1 MQAITH
7 PSTVW
12 ACAVIP
18 NGDLLAG
25 CANGNAYVWSK
36 TAERAAPDEQVVLFK
51 ESVAAVALPA
61 EQAEG
66 HGLDTSNMASEEALA
81 NPGEREGQHKIIK
94 DSASGQPTLYTW
106 SAGERTWNKVGEIVG
121 SKDGGGG
128 GSTLGKRTYEGK
140 EYDYLFDIDLDGA
153 TAKLP
158 FNKGDDPWMA
168 AQQFIWRHGLDQA
181 VLDTVANHIVKN
193 TPGNVPA
200 ATAPMNADP
209 FTSGGA
215 YRPGGGGAANGG
227 GGGGQNVDPFTS
239 GGAYRPGAGGAPQPG
254 AHNGG
259 YEDPLSA
266 KRYRPGNAPGPAAA
280 AGPPAPASGGGGA
293 PMIAFD
299 ACKHD
304 AVLAK
309 LLQFAGEGLALPDA
323 DVAAL
328 RALVGALKAGGPQ
341 AAAAPF
347 TPSLWTALLKWP
359 DDKLFPALDLLRLVL
374 LQPTAA
380 AALGAFEPP
389 LLPKL
394 LALLGGAAAGDKALA
409 LMTLRC
415 VANALHN
422 PATRAAAAAKAADVL
437 DALAPA
443 IEPPAAA
450 AVRLA
455 AATVLLNVCSAMR
468 GGALAASADADALQL
483 QALSLCAHALTAV
496 PPLADPAEDEALYRV
511 LVALETVVGCG
522 AAAHQ
527 AALDLDLAA
536 AVGGLKLAESAT
548 QKVQQARGRIGT
560 ALAGPASKA

>member
-12 ACAVIP
+12 ACAVMP

-193 TPGNVPA
+193 TPGNVA
-200 ATAPMNADP
+200 ARA
-209 FTSGGA
+209 
-215 YRPGGGGAANGG
+215 
-227 GGGGQNVDPFTS
+227 
-239 GGAYRPGAGGAPQPG
+239 
-254 AHNGG
+254 
-259 YEDPLSA
+259 
-266 KRYRPGNAPGPAAA
+266 
-280 AGPPAPASGGGGA
+280 
-293 PMIAFD
+293 
-299 ACKHD
+299 
-304 AVLAK
+304 
-309 LLQFAGEGLALPDA
+309 
-323 DVAAL
+323 VAA
-328 RALVGALKAGGPQ
+328 VQGTG
-341 AAAAPF
+341 
-347 TPSLWTALLKWP
+347 
-359 DDKLFPALDLLRLVL
+359 
-374 LQPTAA
+374 
-380 AALGAFEPP
+380 
-389 LLPKL
+389 
-394 LALLGGAAAGDKALA
+394 
-409 LMTLRC
+409 
-415 VANALHN
+415 
-422 PATRAAAAAKAADVL
+422 KAA
-437 DALAPA
+437 
-443 IEPPAAA
+443 
-450 AVRLA
+450 
-455 AATVLLNVCSAMR
+455 
-468 GGALAASADADALQL
+468 
-483 QALSLCAHALTAV
+483 
-496 PPLADPAEDEALYRV
+496 
-511 LVALETVVGCG
+511 
-522 AAAHQ
+522 
-527 AALDLDLAA
+527 
-536 AVGGLKLAESAT
+536 
-548 QKVQQARGRIGT
+548 
-560 ALAGPASKA
+560 

>member
-1 MQAITH
+1 MADAEPMDVERELSKLSATLAGHEQDVRYVGALTATPLDGLASGSNDKHVIEWDLVTNAPARVLEGHEDVVSCVRAGASGDLLYSASWDKTARVWRDGACVLTLKGHDKAVWSVLPLDDAEGRVLTVSADRTIKLWDGQTGAVSKTYEGHQDVVRDLALVAGVGFLSGSNDGTVRLWELGGECLRVLQASESFVYAVALLPTGEWVTCSEDRTVRVWHATSNECMQAITH

-12 ACAVIP
+12 ACAVMP

-128 GSTLGKRTYEGK
+128 STLGKRTYEGK

-215 YRPGGGGAANGG
+215 YRPGGGGAANG
-227 GGGGQNVDPFTS
+227 DPFTS
-239 GGAYRPGAGGAPQPG
+239 GGAYRPGGGGAPQPG

-259 YEDPLSA
+259 YE
-266 KRYRPGNAPGPAAA
+266 
-280 AGPPAPASGGGGA
+280 
-293 PMIAFD
+293 
-299 ACKHD
+299 
-304 AVLAK
+304 
-309 LLQFAGEGLALPDA
+309 
-323 DVAAL
+323 
-328 RALVGALKAGGPQ
+328 
-341 AAAAPF
+341 
-347 TPSLWTALLKWP
+347 
-359 DDKLFPALDLLRLVL
+359 
-374 LQPTAA
+374 
-380 AALGAFEPP
+380 
-389 LLPKL
+389 
-394 LALLGGAAAGDKALA
+394 
-409 LMTLRC
+409 
-415 VANALHN
+415 
-422 PATRAAAAAKAADVL
+422 
-437 DALAPA
+437 
-443 IEPPAAA
+443 
-450 AVRLA
+450 
-455 AATVLLNVCSAMR
+455 
-468 GGALAASADADALQL
+468 
-483 QALSLCAHALTAV
+483 
-496 PPLADPAEDEALYRV
+496 
-511 LVALETVVGCG
+511 
-522 AAAHQ
+522 
-527 AALDLDLAA
+527 
-536 AVGGLKLAESAT
+536 
-548 QKVQQARGRIGT
+548 
-560 ALAGPASKA
+560 